1 MSAALVAVL
10 GQIYV
15 QPFLD
20 NWLGLEDTS
29 SPLSRVQY
37 VPPKPKPPAPVEM

>member
-15 QPFLD
+15 QPFLE

-29 SPLSRVQY
+29 SPLAL
-37 VPPKPKPPAPVEM
+37 PLPPAPAKLP